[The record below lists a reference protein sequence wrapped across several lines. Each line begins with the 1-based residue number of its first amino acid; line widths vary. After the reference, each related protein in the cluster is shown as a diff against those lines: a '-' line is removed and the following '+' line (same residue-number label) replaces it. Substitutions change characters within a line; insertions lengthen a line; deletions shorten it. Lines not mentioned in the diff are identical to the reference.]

1 MYKRAS
7 LKKKKKV
14 SAVAFLCV
22 STVFCPQSETG
33 LRQLAL
39 NNWQASWLFSTL
51 KRLGGWQLKSDLQF
65 LEYFVGLVLKP
76 VLNIQATWKLELQ

>member
-39 NNWQASWLFSTL
+39 NNWQAS
-51 KRLGGWQLKSDLQF
+51 
-65 LEYFVGLVLKP
+65 
-76 VLNIQATWKLELQ
+76 

>member
-1 MYKRAS
+1 MEVWYFDYLDNFPSVLFTSSAS
-7 LKKKKKV
+7 LSPLSGMTNNSVLYLFLRECIKELPSKKKKKV

-39 NNWQASWLFSTL
+39 NNWQAS
-51 KRLGGWQLKSDLQF
+51 
-65 LEYFVGLVLKP
+65 
-76 VLNIQATWKLELQ
+76 